1 MNWRNTKHHY
11 GALSMA
17 LHWAMLL
24 LIAAVYASIELRGFF
39 PKGSGLRQDMK
50 TWHFMLGLSVLV
62 LVMLRLAVA
71 LTSTVPRIQPEPA
84 RWQHR
89 LARLAHFALY
99 GLMFGMPLLGWLAL
113 SAQGKSIPFF
123 GMQLP
128 QLVAENSSLADWAED
143 IHEAFGSVG
152 YALIGVHAAAALFHH
167 YLIRDNTL
175 RRMLPWGRTDGTRL
189 P

>member
-24 LIAAVYASIELRGFF
+24 LIAAAYASIELRGFF
-39 PKGSGLRQDMK
+39 PKGSGLRQDLK
-50 TWHFMLGLSVLV
+50 TWHFMLGLSVL
-62 LVMLRLAVA
+62 LLAMLRMAVA
-71 LTSTVPRIQPEPA
+71 LTSAVPRIQPEPA

-89 LARLAHFALY
+89 LARLAHFTLY
-99 GLMFGMPLLGWLAL
+99 GLMLGMPVLGWLAL

-123 GMQLP
+123 GIQLP
-128 QLVAENSSLADWAED
+128 PLVAENRWVAHWFKEV
-143 IHEAFGSVG
+143 HEAFGTFGFV
-152 YALIGVHAAAALFHH
+152 LIGVHAAAALFHH

-175 RRMLPWGRTDGTRL
+175 RRMLPWGRMDATRL

>member
-50 TWHFMLGLSVLV
+50 TWHFMLGLSVL
-62 LVMLRLAVA
+62 LLAMLRLAVA

-128 QLVAENSSLADWAED
+128 QLVAENRSLADWAED